1 MKGTWRVVLRGPK
14 DCVATEAARRSRFAE
29 FDIAQLEER
38 LSSQQ
43 KVVDSSSTIKQ
54 NAKTASV
61 MSERH
66 LTLQA

>member
-1 MKGTWRVVLRGPK
+1 MKGEWRVVLRVPK
-14 DCVATEAARRSRFAE
+14 DRVATEAARHSRLQE
-29 FDIAQLEER
+29 VDIAQLEER

-43 KVVDSSSTIKQ
+43 KVVDSSSTIKP

-61 MSERH
+61 TGEIH